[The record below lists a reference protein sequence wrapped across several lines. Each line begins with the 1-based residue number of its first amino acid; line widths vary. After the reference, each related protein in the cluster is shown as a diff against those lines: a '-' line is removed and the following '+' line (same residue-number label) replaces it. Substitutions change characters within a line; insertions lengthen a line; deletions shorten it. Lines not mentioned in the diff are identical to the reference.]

1 MALNKWLS
9 NDNQQNYLNIGTCYD
24 CILQR
29 HIPIYL
35 TWIDNMNI
43 DLFRPTIEW
52 IKDDFKSN
60 RIRFAVEL
68 LAWAI
73 SIGCSI
79 TMALTVPTP
88 PLLALYPVW
97 ILGCALYAWASWTRK
112 SFGMLANYILLT
124 TIDSVGLIRM
134 LAA

>member
-1 MALNKWLS
+1 MNDILLNTF
-9 NDNQQNYLNIGTCYD
+9 D
-24 CILQR
+24 
-29 HIPIYL
+29 
-35 TWIDNMNI
+35 WI
-43 DLFRPTIEW
+43 R
-52 IKDDFKSN
+52 DDFKSN
-60 RIRFAVEL
+60 RFRFVVEL

-97 ILGCALYAWASWTRK
+97 ILGCAMYAWASYTRK

-134 LAA
+134 LT

>member
-1 MALNKWLS
+1 MNDILLN
-9 NDNQQNYLNIGTCYD
+9 
-24 CILQR
+24 
-29 HIPIYL
+29 
-35 TWIDNMNI
+35 TWG
-43 DLFRPTIEW
+43 W

-60 RIRFAVEL
+60 RFRFVVEL

-97 ILGCALYAWASWTRK
+97 ITGCAMYAWASYTRK
-112 SFGMLANYILLT
+112 SFGMLANYILLVS
-124 TIDSVGLIRM
+124 IDIIGLIRM
-134 LAA
+134 L